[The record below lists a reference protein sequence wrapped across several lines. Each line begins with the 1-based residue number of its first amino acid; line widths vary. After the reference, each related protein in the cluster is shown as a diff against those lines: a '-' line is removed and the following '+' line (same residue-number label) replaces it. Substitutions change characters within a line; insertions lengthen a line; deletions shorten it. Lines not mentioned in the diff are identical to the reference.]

1 MKYEEIIGP
10 YEYFQPVVDIT
21 EEKGD
26 YWKRFIPTK
35 DFLEIL
41 RVFLNAL
48 ESKDSNRKS
57 IWIQGSYG
65 TGKSHAT
72 SVIKHLL
79 WDPPED
85 IGDFVEKINAQI
97 REKLRNFRKEKRVFP
112 VVLKGISGI
121 KDVKSFGLLLEKAVK
136 EALQREKIEIIT
148 ESEFDKYINHI
159 KNIPYVDYEQII
171 EENIELKAKVR
182 NKEGLLNALQRRD
195 IDVLRLLENSL
206 DFSIPHSTIEDWLVE
221 VSRELSSKGIY
232 ALTIYWDE
240 FTSLMELEN
249 ISTIMSILQNIAEKT
264 RNNNIFLFIVSHRAP
279 QQSSVSS
286 KDYEKLLG
294 RFHFKE
300 YSMENITTF
309 HIVSNAIR
317 KIDSERWENLREEIF
332 RKESGN
338 RKANL

>member
-35 DFLEIL
+35 DFLEVL
-41 RVFLNAL
+41 RTFLNAL
-48 ESKDSNRKS
+48 ESKDSNRRS

-79 WDPPED
+79 WDPPEEME
-85 IGDFVEKINAQI
+85 DFAEKIDSQI
-97 REKLRNFRKEKRVFP
+97 RERLRNFRKEKRVFP
-112 VVLKGISGI
+112 VTLKGSSNLN
-121 KDVKSFGLLLEKAVK
+121 DNKSLSLLLEGTVK
-136 EALQREKIEIIT
+136 ESLQKENIKIST
-148 ESEFDKYINHI
+148 ESEFEKYIRHI
-159 KNIPYVDYEQII
+159 EDVSYVNYEVII
-171 EENIELKAKVR
+171 ERNPELKGKVR
-182 NKEGLLNALQRRD
+182 NREGLLNALQKRD
-195 IDVLRLLENSL
+195 VNVLKLLENSL
-206 DFSIPHSTIEDWLVE
+206 DFSIPHPAIEDWLVE
-221 VSRELSSKGIY
+221 VSEELSSKGIY

-240 FTSLMELEN
+240 FTSLMGLES
-249 ISTIMSILQNIAEKT
+249 ISTIMNILQNIAEKT
-264 RNNNIFLFIVSHRAP
+264 FNNNIFLFIISHRGP
-279 QQSSVSS
+279 QQTSVSS

-317 KIDSERWENLREEIF
+317 KIDSE
-332 RKESGN
+332 S
-338 RKANL
+338 